1 MFEGFALQRIE
12 VADGVTIRVRH
23 GGNGPALVLLHGHP
37 RTHTTWHRVA
47 PALAQDFTVICPD
60 LRGYGQSS
68 KPETDAAHSP
78 YSKRAMGDD
87 IASLLSILGHEQFT
101 IAGHDRGSYVAL
113 RLALDHPSRVR
124 KLAVLDSVPIGEALN
139 RADARF
145 AGAWWHW
152 FFLGQVQKPAERVIN
167 ADPLAWYGGNA
178 GAMGAENFADYLA
191 AISDPAVVH
200 AMCEDY
206 RTGLGIDRDH
216 DMVDMANGRR
226 LHCPVLMLWSSR
238 DDLTELY
245 GNPLEIWK
253 SWADDLRGGAIES
266 GHHMA
271 EEAPEKLAESLR
283 TFTLG
288 LRD

>member
-113 RLALDHPSRVR
+113 RLALDHPSRVH

-145 AGAWWHW
+145 AGAWKRRRSSPSPCAHSLWAYATE
-152 FFLGQVQKPAERVIN
+152 PACDTRYRATPRTRRRGSSCRDAVRPCRDG
-167 ADPLAWYGGNA
+167 APRRRAPHPLNR
-178 GAMGAENFADYLA
+178 
-191 AISDPAVVH
+191 PAR
-200 AMCEDY
+200 C
-206 RTGLGIDRDH
+206 
-216 DMVDMANGRR
+216 
-226 LHCPVLMLWSSR
+226 
-238 DDLTELY
+238 
-245 GNPLEIWK
+245 
-253 SWADDLRGGAIES
+253 
-266 GHHMA
+266 
-271 EEAPEKLAESLR
+271 
-283 TFTLG
+283 
-288 LRD
+288 